1 MSVAR
6 LLGQHKF
13 RLFACNYAPTY
24 KTFITHRVQDDV
36 QHPLNEVQRRLSRE
50 RKREGLWWNV
60 TVGVT
65 LSKAKVVRSWVRRRL
80 QSAFIEELRERDI
93 EQDGKLIVDKAGKVG
108 RHGIPAQVLKQL
120 GDVSLMGSVRLH
132 ARPTV
137 ILAKYADVRRE
148 TGLVADA
155 LLQGLKAELKFAEP
169 RSERKMQGLLQ
180 PRKAQVPP
188 RYMPGDT

>member
-6 LLGQHKF
+6 LLSQQKF

-24 KTFITHRVQDDV
+24 KTFIAHRVQDDV
-36 QHPLNEVQRRLSRE
+36 QHPLNEIQRRLSRE
-50 RKREGLWWNV
+50 RKREGLWWHV

-93 EQDGKLIVDKAGKVG
+93 EQDGKLVVDNAGKVG
-108 RHGIPAQVLKQL
+108 RHGLPAQVLKQL
-120 GDVSLMGSVRLH
+120 GDVSLTGSVRLH
-132 ARPTV
+132 AHPTV

-155 LLQGLKAELKFAEP
+155 LLQGLKAELRFAEP
-169 RSERKMQGLLQ
+169 RSEGKMQGLLQ
-180 PRKAQVPP
+180 PRKARVLP
-188 RYMPGDT
+188 RYMPRGT